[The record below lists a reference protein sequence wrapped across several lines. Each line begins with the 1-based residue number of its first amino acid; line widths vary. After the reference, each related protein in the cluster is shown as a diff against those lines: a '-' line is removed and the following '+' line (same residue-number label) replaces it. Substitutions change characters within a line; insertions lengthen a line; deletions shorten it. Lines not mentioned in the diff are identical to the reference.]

1 MAQIYDNL
9 NQKFIDGLRGI
20 LGNLGV
26 KRADF
31 CVGYFNLR
39 GWKCIYDLIDKLVGQ
54 LVYEEKDEKEH
65 LRFCRLLIGMQHPSE
80 ELIQAL
86 YSVDP
91 NKKVDSE
98 TVQRAKR
105 KIVEDFR
112 KQLVIGVPSADD
124 EKALRELK
132 RQLEEEKVAVRLYLK
147 NPLHAKLYLAYRPDD
162 NFNPIQTLMGSSN
175 LTFSGLKG
183 QGELDAEIAD
193 STNARTLADWFEDK
207 WNEKFCIDITEEL
220 KEVLDESWACIKD
233 LKPYY
238 IYLKTAYHLS
248 QEARTGINEYQLPS
262 VFRSQL
268 FDFQQTA
275 VKIAAR
281 HLEKRGGAMIGDVV
295 GLGKTITACAVAKVY
310 EMQHACSTL
319 ILCPAN
325 LVDMWESYVKEYD
338 LKADV
343 KSVAEKFDP
352 QNMRYY
358 RLVIID
364 ESHNLRN
371 SNGKRY
377 KNIKDLISYQ
387 GCKVLLLTAT
397 PYNKEY
403 KDLSNQLKL
412 FITEDDDLGI
422 RPEDF
427 IKEIGGT
434 DEFSIRYSDD
444 FIRSIKAFEHS
455 TQPNDW
461 QSLMRMFL
469 VRRTRTFIKNNYA
482 FTDEQNGRKYLQF
495 PDGTKS
501 YFPDRDAKAIKFDV
515 SKNDQFTRLY
525 SEEMMEKLGSLKLPR
540 YGLVKYIDVVNAK
553 NANKEE
559 KQIIDNLTRA
569 GNTLMGFCRTM
580 FMKRLDSCGYSF
592 LLSIY
597 RHILRNA
604 IYIYALKTNQPVPI
618 GDDGNLP
625 DDYIEDQDNETLIDS
640 KIVKVKKNGA
650 SISFPIKL
658 EEYIEIAKNYY
669 PQIRK
674 NISWL
679 KADYFND
686 EFIKALQKDCKI
698 LIDML
703 NCCAV
708 WDAKEDKKLDSLEVL
723 INKKHK
729 GEKILVFTQFS
740 DTANY
745 IAEQLQQR
753 GIKKVACVTGD
764 TENATYIVSRFS
776 PESNNKHIAQEEQL
790 DVLVATDVLS
800 EGQNLQDSHIVV
812 NYDLPWA
819 IIRLIQRAGRVDRIG
834 QKSDKIQCYS
844 FFPADGIDKIIKLRK
859 RLNDRINQNA
869 KVVGSDEIFFE
880 GNEQNIKDLYNE
892 KNGILD
898 EEDDGGDVDL
908 ASYAYQ
914 IWLNATKKNKKLEKL
929 IPALSNVIY
938 SSKANTFN
946 KKDEGVITYAKT
958 KDGNDMLTWMCK
970 DGKIVTQSQKTIL
983 DSMACTP
990 DEPPVLS
997 LQNHHKLVSDSVKI
1011 IKDSPYSAGGV
1022 LGSRFSTKYQLYTKL
1037 YNFWKANEKTPL
1049 LVPPNL
1055 KSAID
1060 DIYNYTLK
1068 EKAKDTL
1075 SKFLRHDEDI
1085 QSIIDLVLEYKDSD
1099 DLVIKKDDDNSSK
1112 GPQIICSMGL
1122 VNQEKQGGV
1131 I

>member
-1 MAQIYDNL
+1 MAQIYDNF
-9 NQKFIDGLRGI
+9 NQQFIDGLRGI
-20 LGNLGV
+20 IGNIGV

-39 GWKCIYDLIDKLVGQ
+39 GWKCIYDLIDKLIGQ
-54 LVYEEKDEKEH
+54 FVFEEKDEKEH
-65 LRFCRLLIGMQHPSE
+65 LRFCRLLIGMQRPNE
-80 ELIQAL
+80 ELIQTL

-91 NKKVDSE
+91 HRLVDSE
-98 TVQRAKR
+98 AVQRAKR

-112 KQLVIGVPSADD
+112 KQLVIGVPTADD

-132 RQLEEEKVAVRLYLK
+132 RQLKEEKVAVRLYLK
-147 NPLHAKLYLAYRPDD
+147 TPLHAKLYLAYRPDD

-193 STNARTLADWFEDK
+193 STNARTLADWFDDK
-207 WNEKFCIDITEEL
+207 WNEKYCIDITQEL
-220 KEVLDESWACIKD
+220 LEVLDESWACIQD

-248 QEARTGINEYQLPS
+248 QEARTGINEYQLPL
-262 VFRSQL
+262 VFKKQL

-319 ILCPAN
+319 VLCPAN
-325 LVDMWESYVKEYD
+325 LVDMWESYVKQYD

-343 KSVAEKFDP
+343 KSVAENFNP
-352 QNMRYY
+352 QDMRYY

-371 SNGKRY
+371 SSGKRY
-377 KNIKDLISYQ
+377 RKIKDLISYQ

-403 KDLSNQLKL
+403 RDLSNQLKL
-412 FITEDDDLGI
+412 FINEDDDLGI
-422 RPEDF
+422 TPEAF
-427 IKEIGGT
+427 IKEIGGP
-434 DEFSIRYSDD
+434 DEFSIRYSED
-444 FIRSIKAFEHS
+444 FIRSINAFEHS
-455 TQPNDW
+455 TDPNDW
-461 QSLMRMFL
+461 QNLMRMFL

-501 YFPDRDAKAIKFDV
+501 YFPDRDAKAIMFDV
-515 SKNDQFTRLY
+515 SDNDQFTRLY

-540 YGLVKYIDVVNAK
+540 YGLIKFIDES
-553 NANKEE
+553 NKSKASRKE
-559 KQIIDNLTRA
+559 KQIIENLTRA

-580 FMKRLDSCGYSF
+580 FMKRLDSCGFSYLVS
-592 LLSIY
+592 LY

-604 IYIYALKTNQPVPI
+604 IYIYALKNNLPVPI

-625 DDYIEDQDNETLIDS
+625 DDYIEDQDNEALIELKGA
-640 KIVKVKKNGA
+640 KIQKNGA
-650 SISFPIKL
+650 SITFPIKL
-658 EEYIEIAKNYY
+658 DDYIEIAKNYY
-669 PQIRK
+669 PQIRD

-679 KADYFND
+679 NSEYFTKD
-686 EFIKALQKDCKI
+686 FLKALQKDSKV
-698 LIDML
+698 LIEML
-703 NCCAV
+703 SLCSV
-708 WDAKEDKKLDSLEVL
+708 WQADKDKKLDALENL
-723 INKKHK
+723 ITKKHK
-729 GEKILVFTQFS
+729 DEKVLVFTQFS

-745 IAEQLQQR
+745 IAEQLQKR

-764 TENATYIVSRFS
+764 TENATAIVSSFS
-776 PESNNKHIAQEEQL
+776 PNSNNKNLPQNEQV

-834 QKSDKIQCYS
+834 QQSDRIQCYS
-844 FFPADGIDKIIKLRK
+844 FFPADGIDEIIKLRK

-898 EEDDGGDVDL
+898 EDDSTGDDVDL

-914 IWLNATKKNKKLEKL
+914 IWINATNKNKKLEKI
-929 IPALSNVIY
+929 IPVLSNVIY
-938 SSKANTFN
+938 SSKANSFK

-958 KDGNDMLTWMCK
+958 KDGNDMLTWLRK
-970 DGKIVTQSQKTIL
+970 DGTIVTQSQKTIL
-983 DSMACTP
+983 DSMECSE
-990 DEPPVLS
+990 DEKPVPS
-997 LQNHHKLVSDSVKI
+997 LPNHHKLVSDSVKI
-1011 IKDSPYSAGGV
+1011 IKDSPYNASGI

-1037 YNFWKANEKTPL
+1037 YGYWKANEKTPL
-1049 LVPPNL
+1049 LVPANL

-1085 QSIIDLVLEYKDSD
+1085 ESIIELVLEYKDSD
-1099 DLVIKKDDDNSSK
+1099 DLVIKKDDDSSSK

-1122 VNQEKQGGV
+1122 VNQDKQGE
-1131 I
+1131 